1 MFDYPGFLPFLSL
14 TLLLLSPL
22 SILFL
27 LFQPNTFCLPL
38 GFLFNFQLSCVFFF
52 YLFVSF
58 SFLASHDFQLF
69 SQNLRI
75 NCSFHVRLNSL
86 DLYLFGSS
94 CVVTW
99 LG

>member
-1 MFDYPGFLPFLSL
+1 
-14 TLLLLSPL
+14 
-22 SILFL
+22 
-27 LFQPNTFCLPL
+27 
-38 GFLFNFQLSCVFFF
+38 VFFF

-94 CVVTW
+94 GVVTW